1 MSNSIEKL
9 TKINIHG
16 PLKDVVGGTI
26 DLDIDNGIQGLSAL
40 RSQYPGIVKD
50 YSVLVDG
57 EHLPF
62 LKVSNKSKVD
72 LIPNISGSGPLVT
85 GVVALGSALFGG
97 ASVGV
102 AVVSAVKAVATA
114 TVISGVQSLL
124 SPNARARQT
133 HQQLNPNA
141 IVTAIPNNR
150 PFGTTIAPQRR
161 RIQLDNSRSTARLG
175 GVGGIGRPELP
186 SDSPGAAFSGG
197 ITQEQEGKVIPIVYG
212 DSVIDATNI
221 SGGLSIYRTV
231 NNSGNRFLP
240 EEWTRGFHQWYQTN
254 HYLGDGCS
262 EVKSIYVDG
271 VLLNSTTGLT
281 GYTINLNSGTTG
293 YQSIND
299 IDYWYYQ
306 ELNFELYNSSN
317 TYYVPGLGKRF
328 STLFPD
334 LGYDYMLTTLVT
346 PRLYWLEDISRNVK
360 GWSALSGRRFGYK
373 IQGLSDERNTVD
385 FTKEDWVQGRSIE
398 PLIFS
403 VDSVPPEEVDQNL
416 KIILG
421 NYRTLVANTREST
434 TFGIYQGQTAA
445 NAIHIPDKVRFYDL
459 SFRITKWAKKAHT
472 LTVTLKQQ
480 NGNTIWSSNLS
491 SATNSIRF
499 PSYIRNRTYRT
510 ENYIVEFSSTAQR
523 VINETITETQIVKNP
538 VNRNPIF
545 SASGFNNF
553 DVLVYKYSST
563 NYPQLLNTTSYPG
576 QWRSWRQHFKSE
588 YDIDIKQFQITFK
601 YLRNIPFTGTV
612 YLYKG
617 NYNLLRSWNIS
628 RQAANQE
635 NEQTITF
642 TANTGIQRIP
652 NGKTSENFII
662 LITTNTGAAYVQR
675 YGSYSYRKVKGVSYD
690 NFARGQRS
698 NSLSFTY
705 VLSEMY
711 IPVWFD
717 VYIPT
722 KVQVPVTITNNQD
735 EISFGSREETSS
747 SIPAALIQDT
757 TPIYINLSGVQVT
770 EQVISTPGDTPTPDP
785 ILTNFDETSEISIV
799 RKPENY
805 DNQSETRYSALSA
818 AQIALRIGK
827 RFKSPEQGLT
837 VKTQLDAQTFSNPS
851 NWEFSVRG
859 KVLKIP
865 SNTTVTTSTKT
876 SSNGESFTDTRLTFE
891 SGIWDGTFKEEVSSD
906 PAWILYDLLTNSF
919 YGLGEYITEDQIDKY
934 SFYSASQYN
943 NGLVEDSVR
952 YRFDGIIGSA
962 QSVDEVINNICLS
975 MRANLYWGHGL
986 LKLSQDRPTIPSHI
1000 ITQANVI
1007 GGSFSYES
1015 SGYSTRSS
1023 VVRVNYVRS
1032 DINAIQEVYTFEDRE
1047 LIDEI
1052 GYKPIDIDYVGQVH
1066 NIDMV
1071 SRLAKWYVYTQNY
1084 ETEIVKFV
1092 LPLEGL
1098 TLLPGDIVQVSDK
1111 NRVGI
1116 RAGGRLKEGSSKD
1129 VLVLDDILNPEA
1141 FLSNPGSGTTWD
1153 SIEGLMDS
1161 WIGPFDSWTSGTN
1174 PILFDSLSGNIDD
1187 WVGLW
1192 DNLTSR
1198 NIDSLMNISV
1208 AMPNGI
1214 DTVQVKSVNENR
1226 VKLYRSL
1233 ESDPAP
1239 WTIWTISNELVS
1251 SALYRVISVSEEAD
1265 GTQFA
1270 VNALEYNPAKY
1281 SHIEK
1286 DTLLNIPSVSIYP
1299 YEKQIPE
1306 KVLLELNSDR
1316 SILTATFDPVLAASS
1331 YLIGYRI
1338 STELT
1343 QGQELTVEVTS
1354 TTYSWNYNL
1363 DPGKIWFVRVWAIF
1377 SDGSRSPISRNAEI
1391 AIT

>member
-1 MSNSIEKL
+1 M
-9 TKINIHG
+9 
-16 PLKDVVGGTI
+16 
-26 DLDIDNGIQGLSAL
+26 
-40 RSQYPGIVKD
+40 
-50 YSVLVDG
+50 
-57 EHLPF
+57 
-62 LKVSNKSKVD
+62 
-72 LIPNISGSGPLVT
+72 
-85 GVVALGSALFGG
+85 
-97 ASVGV
+97 
-102 AVVSAVKAVATA
+102 
-114 TVISGVQSLL
+114 
-124 SPNARARQT
+124 
-133 HQQLNPNA
+133 
-141 IVTAIPNNR
+141 
-150 PFGTTIAPQRR
+150 
-161 RIQLDNSRSTARLG
+161 
-175 GVGGIGRPELP
+175 
-186 SDSPGAAFSGG
+186 
-197 ITQEQEGKVIPIVYG
+197 
-212 DSVIDATNI
+212 
-221 SGGLSIYRTV
+221 SIYRTV
-231 NNSGNRFLP
+231 DNSGNRFLP

-262 EVKSIYVDG
+262 EVKEIYVDG

-299 IDYWYYQ
+299 IDYWYFQ

-328 STLFPD
+328 SNLFPD

-403 VDSVPPEEVDQNL
+403 VDSVPPEQVDQNL

-434 TFGIYQGQTAA
+434 TFGIYQGQIAS

-459 SFRITKWAKKAHT
+459 SFRITKWAKKTHT
-472 LTVTLKQQ
+472 VTVTLKQQ
-480 NGNTIWSSNLS
+480 DGTSIWSSNLTS
-491 SATNSIRF
+491 RTNSIRF

-523 VINETITETQIVKNP
+523 VINETIQEYQDIRTP
-538 VNRNPIF
+538 VNRGFIWTR
-545 SASGFNNF
+545 SGSPNY
-553 DVLVYKYSST
+553 DVLVYRYSLN
-563 NYPQLLNTTSYPG
+563 NYPNLLNYTAYPG
-576 QWRSWRQHFKSE
+576 QWKTWRQSFQSE
-588 YDIDIKQFQITFK
+588 HDIDIKQFQISFK
-601 YLRNIPFTGTV
+601 YLSGIPFVGTV
-612 YLYKG
+612 YLFKG
-617 NYNLLRSWNIS
+617 NYDQIASWRVN
-628 RQAANQE
+628 RQAANQS
-635 NEQTITF
+635 NTQTITF
-642 TANTGIQRIP
+642 TANTGKIEVP
-652 NGKTSENFII
+652 AGKRYEIFII
-662 LITTNTGAAYVQR
+662 MVRCDSGAAYVQR
-675 YGSYSYRKVKGVSYD
+675 YGNYSYVKHLGVSYH

-698 NSLSFTY
+698 YSNGFAY

-711 IPVWFD
+711 IPVWYD

-722 KVQVPVTITNNQD
+722 LVDVPVTITNNQD
-735 EISFGSREETSS
+735 EISFGSTQETSS
-747 SIPAALIQDT
+747 SIPGALIQDT
-757 TPIYINLSGVQVT
+757 TPIYINLKGVQVT
-770 EQVISTPGDTPTPDP
+770 EQVISTPGGTPTPDP

-818 AQIALRIGK
+818 AQLALRIGK
-827 RFKSPEQGLT
+827 RFKSPTQGIT
-837 VKTQLDAQTFSNPS
+837 IKTQLDAQTFSNPS

-859 KVLKIP
+859 KVLEIP
-865 SNTTVTTSTKT
+865 SNATVITSTKT

-906 PAWILYDLLTNSF
+906 PAWILYDLLTNTF
-919 YGLGEYITEDQIDKY
+919 YGLGEYVKEDQIDKY

-943 NGLVEDSVR
+943 NGLVGDSVR

-962 QSVDEVINNICLS
+962 QSVDEVINNICLT
-975 MRANLYWGHGL
+975 MRATLYWGHGL

-1032 DINAIQEVYTFEDRE
+1032 DINANSEVYTFEDRE

-1052 GYKPIDIDYVGQVH
+1052 GYKPIDIEYVGQVH

-1098 TLLPGDIVQVSDK
+1098 TLLPGDIIQVSDK

-1116 RAGGRLKEGSSKD
+1116 RAGGRLKEGSTKD

-1141 FLSNPGSGTTWD
+1141 FLSNPGAGGVFD
-1153 SIEGLMDS
+1153 DIIGLMDS

-1174 PILFDSLSGNIDD
+1174 PILFESLSGNIDN

-1192 DNLTSR
+1192 DNLTSQ

-1214 DTVQVKSVNENR
+1214 DTVQVKSVNGNR
-1226 VKLYRSL
+1226 IKLFRSL
-1233 ESDPAP
+1233 PSDPAP
-1239 WTIWTISNELVS
+1239 WTLWTISNELVS

-1270 VNALEYNPAKY
+1270 VNALQYNPVKY
-1281 SHIEK
+1281 DHIEK
-1286 DTLLNIPSVSIYP
+1286 ETPLNIPTVSIYP

-1306 KVLLELNSDR
+1306 KVLLELSSDR
-1316 SILTATFDPVLAASS
+1316 SMLTATWDPVLAASN

-1354 TTYSWNYNL
+1354 TTYSWNYGL
-1363 DPGKIWFVRVWAIF
+1363 DIGNTWFVRIWTIF

-1391 AIT
+1391 AL